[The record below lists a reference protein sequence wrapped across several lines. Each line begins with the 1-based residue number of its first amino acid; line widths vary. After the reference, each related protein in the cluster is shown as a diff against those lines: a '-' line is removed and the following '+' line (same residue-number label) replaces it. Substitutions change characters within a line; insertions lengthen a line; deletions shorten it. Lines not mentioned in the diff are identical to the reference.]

1 MRLPAAAV
9 LILAALLPDPSAA
22 QDASPLENGVRLLGS
37 ADWKDRL
44 QGLGLLEGCPGD
56 GRAVKAAVK
65 ALGDADWGVIIRAA
79 QALAKIGN
87 DESRDPLLRLAVE
100 GEIRWIRDAAASA
113 LQGRDAKASAARLLA
128 AVRAVKE
135 AGTQVHAL
143 EAVGLLG
150 AAETV
155 EALSGFAL
163 SREPAV
169 SAAALRAL
177 GRIAGREPNARKAV
191 TDILAQVLPL
201 RGDRKHFQACA
212 AAVEALGSIPSREA
226 SALLLEEVSLAADE
240 DPYLPE
246 RIARGLALEGRPPVG
261 PALDGNLGS
270 EKAPAALRRLARL
283 AARLRSA
290 EARPGLEKALANP
303 EDRVRSE
310 ACRALGILEDPAS
323 LPAVRPLLR
332 DPSPFVRIE
341 AVTALQRLLPR
352 AEFRALGAEVAKDRE
367 EVVRLQWVVEVDDRR
382 DPFDLDALQR
392 YFEDRSWRVASAA
405 LAAAGT
411 LGAGPDLPR
420 VLPAASHKD
429 WRIRAAALEAMG
441 RLRAKEAVP
450 HLAAGLRDRDPVVKG
465 VCHANLK
472 ILTKQDLPPDPAAWA
487 AWWVRN
493 GEALDLVKRSRRDAA
508 TIQKELQERGRYGD
522 TFYGKRG
529 VEVLQKARI
538 LVVKGAW
545 DKVEVVL
552 SHLKIPCEVLRAQ
565 QLKEAGLNPN
575 QVVLVNC
582 EGNVD
587 ADSAE
592 RLQWFV
598 NVGGYCMATDWA
610 LTKAVRSCFPGYAD
624 QSPGANTGN
633 DVVVVEDASPGH
645 RYTAGVFEGVP
656 AMKWW
661 LEIQAFPIRVLWP
674 ERVEVLVDSAE
685 MKRKYGS
692 STMGLAFRWGL
703 GRVQHSV
710 SHFFLQEEGMTQARG
725 ERARMVF
732 AADHL
737 GLALD
742 EIRVLAAKGAFAGS
756 LNEETMR
763 QIAPDYSMFRLI
775 VNFVAEKSRWV
786 EDL

>member
-1 MRLPAAAV
+1 MRAPAAA
-9 LILAALLPDPSAA
+9 LIMFAALLPSPAAA
-22 QDASPLENGVRLLGS
+22 QDASALENGLRLLGS
-37 ADWKDRL
+37 ASWKDRTE
-44 QGLGLLEGCPGD
+44 GLALLETCPGD

-65 ALGDADWGVIIRAA
+65 ALADPDWGVILRACR
-79 QALAKIGN
+79 ALGAIG
-87 DESRDPLLRLAVE
+87 DADSRDPLIRLAVE
-100 GEIRWIRDAAASA
+100 GEIRWIRDAAAEA
-113 LQGRDAKASAARLLA
+113 LRGKDAKAAAGRLLS
-128 AVRAVKE
+128 AVGSVKE
-135 AGTQVHAL
+135 AETQARAL

-150 AAETV
+150 TAGNV
-155 EALSGFAL
+155 EDLSGFAL

-169 SAAALRAL
+169 AAAALRAL
-177 GRIAGREPNARKAV
+177 GRIAGREEKSRREV
-191 TDILAQVLPL
+191 TGIFAKVLPL
-201 RGDRKHFQACA
+201 RGDRKFFPSVA
-212 AAVEALGSIPSREA
+212 AAVDGLAAVPTREA
-226 SALLLEEVSLAADE
+226 TAYLLQEAALAPDE

-246 RIARGLALEGRPPVG
+246 RIARGLLLEGRPPVG
-261 PALDGNLGS
+261 GTLDGNLGS
-270 EKAPAALRRLARL
+270 ETNPAALRRLARL
-283 AARLRSA
+283 AARIRA
-290 EARPGLEKALANP
+290 VEARPSLEKALAHA

-310 ACRALGILEDPAS
+310 ACRALGVLGVAEA
-323 LPAVRPLLR
+323 AAVVRPLLA
-332 DPSPFVRIE
+332 DKSPYVRIE
-341 AVTALQRLLPR
+341 AVTALERLLPQ

-382 DPFDLDALQR
+382 DPFDLDALQPF
-392 YFEDRSWRVASAA
+392 FEDRSWRVASAA

-411 LGAGPDLPR
+411 LGAGGDLPR

-429 WRIRAAALEAMG
+429 WRIRAAAFEAMG
-441 RLRAKEAVP
+441 RLRAKDSVP

-472 ILTKQDLPPDPAAWA
+472 ILTKADLPPDAAAWT
-487 AWWVRN
+487 AWWGKN

-508 TIQKELQERGRYGD
+508 TIRKDQEERDRYG
-522 TFYGKRG
+522 YGKRG

-538 LVVKGAW
+538 LVVQGAW
-545 DKVEVVL
+545 DHVERVL
-552 SHLKIPCEVLRAQ
+552 NHLKIPCTVLRAQ
-565 QLKEAGLNPN
+565 QLKESGLNPN
-575 QVVLVNC
+575 QVILVNC

-587 ADSAE
+587 PDSAE

-598 NVGGYCMATDWA
+598 NVGGYCMTTDWA
-610 LTKAVRSCFPGYAD
+610 LTKAVRTCFPGYAD

-674 ERVEVLVDSAE
+674 ERVEVLVDSCE

-725 ERARMVF
+725 ERPRMVF

-737 GLALD
+737 GLSLD
-742 EIRVLAAKGAFAGS
+742 EIRELAGKGAFAGS
-756 LNEETMR
+756 LNEATMQ
-763 QIAPDYSMFRLI
+763 QIAPSYSMFRLI
-775 VNFVAEKSRWV
+775 VNFVAEKERWV